1 MFVSIELFFQQFL
14 GPQPHN
20 FLGNILAGAALIF
33 PFLVVAFLFSF
44 PFAAFGGVMFVAG
57 FMADGQ
63 DWNRRLVPLLP
74 AAFLGILFALIV

>member
-1 MFVSIELFFQQFL
+1 MFAAIELFFQQFL

-44 PFAAFGGVMFVAG
+44 PFAAFGGVLFVAG

-63 DWNRRLVPLLP
+63 NWSRRLVPLIS
-74 AAFLGILFALIV
+74 AIALGTLFALIV